1 MAEWSNAAVLK
12 TVDVQASGGSN
23 PSSSAI
29 IGLVVKLV
37 IMPPCHGG
45 VREFESRPDRKKQKQ
60 IKIMNK
66 ELIKGLFSLLLL
78 STLAWS
84 LNLNFGIVDASW
96 LEIFGAISLA
106 FMIGA
111 PFILKNNG

>member
-1 MAEWSNAAVLK
+1 
-12 TVDVQASGGSN
+12 
-23 PSSSAI
+23 
-29 IGLVVKLV
+29 
-37 IMPPCHGG
+37 
-45 VREFESRPDRKKQKQ
+45 
-60 IKIMNK
+60 MNK

-78 STLAWS
+78 STLGWS